1 MAHQGLDDL
10 LRNLVL
16 DQMHRERIPEC
27 LGRDRAD
34 GERDA
39 VTLCSLYRLT
49 YPAAG
54 RVFAPDI
61 PEPCAGGGLCGRK
74 PFPEPLDEGRIGER
88 HGPRRVIAY
97 LRLRLLL
104 SLLLFFCR
112 APAATGSAGGN
123 FAQPALLE
131 RAEHHERRDERSR
144 TQWIV
149 QHKIPP
155 GQRQYLIEPAAG
167 VPQRINKQAF
177 AEIGHF

>member
-88 HGPRRVIAY
+88 HGPRRRDRLAAISPS
-97 LRLRLLL
+97 LRCL
-104 SLLLFFCR
+104 SVR
-112 APAATGSAGGN
+112 STTNGETSGAALSGSSSTKSPRVSG
-123 FAQPALLE
+123 
-131 RAEHHERRDERSR
+131 S
-144 TQWIV
+144 I
-149 QHKIPP
+149 
-155 GQRQYLIEPAAG
+155 
-167 VPQRINKQAF
+167 
-177 AEIGHF
+177 